1 MEPPIP
7 VVVNERHET
16 YAMDLKDVLRHARVS
31 VDQRFADK
39 DACLTALSRR
49 AAADLAIDPAGI
61 LAGLSHRESL
71 GSTGL
76 GRGIALPHARLVG
89 ITEPYI
95 ALARLRDAIPFDAV
109 DDKPVDIVCLVLLP
123 AAAGGQSP
131 AGQLNVLAGIARRLR
146 DPVVLTAIRGGR
158 DARIVQD
165 TLVIGCATQAPSVGE
180 AR

>member
-1 MEPPIP
+1 M
-7 VVVNERHET
+7 NERHEVPV
-16 YAMDLKDVLRHARVS
+16 MDLIDVLRHARVS

-39 DACLTALSRR
+39 DACLAALSRR

-89 ITEPYI
+89 IAEPYI

-123 AAAGGQSP
+123 AAVAGGQSP

-165 TLVIGCATQAPSVGE
+165 TLVTGCATQAPSVGE